1 MVTRKPNRNL
11 KLFVDTNV
19 SITAFVVL
27 IIFCFILMGIDSRYS
42 ITKSIRKNFVI
53 FITPIYSIIN
63 APNKIFKENLNIFS
77 SKKILIE
84 ENVKLKK
91 KLYALELANQTNI
104 TIESENKT
112 LRQKLNLKKKYL
124 FKNINSEIIRPS
136 TKVNQ
141 RTVTINKG
149 NNNNVKEGSAVINNF
164 GLIGQIYSVYDNS
177 SEVTSL
183 VSEQFGVP
191 AMLEN
196 GLQNS
201 ILYGNGQNLIIPF
214 SSIYNKINIGDI
226 YVTSGLDKIYPK
238 GIKVGKV
245 SSVIPT
251 SDSQFVKIVI
261 APFTRP
267 ETSSQVTIIT
277 PTGTSK

>member
-27 IIFCFILMGIDSRYS
+27 IIFCFILMGIDSRYI

-91 KLYALELANQTNI
+91 KLYALELANQINI
-104 TIESENKT
+104 TLESENKT

-124 FKNINSEIIRPS
+124 FKNIDSEIIRPS

-141 RTVTINKG
+141 RIVTIDKG
-149 NNNNVKEGSAVINNF
+149 KNNNVKEGSAIINNF

-214 SSIYNKINIGDI
+214 SSVYNKINIGDI

-238 GIKVGKV
+238 GIKIGKV
-245 SSVIPT
+245 ISVAPT

-261 APFTRP
+261 APFTTP
-267 ETSSQVTIIT
+267 ETSSQITIIT
-277 PTGTSK
+277 PVGMKN

>member
-27 IIFCFILMGIDSRYS
+27 IIFCFILMGIDSRYI

-91 KLYALELANQTNI
+91 KLYALELANQINI
-104 TIESENKT
+104 TLESENKT

-124 FKNINSEIIRPS
+124 FKNIDSEIIRPS

-141 RTVTINKG
+141 RIVTIDKG
-149 NNNNVKEGSAVINNF
+149 KNNNVKEGSAIINNF

-214 SSIYNKINIGDI
+214 SSVYNKINIGDI

-238 GIKVGKV
+238 GIKIGRVTSIKP
-245 SSVIPT
+245 SSDT
-251 SDSQFVKIVI
+251 QFVKVI
-261 APFTRP
+261 IIPFTRP
-267 ETSSQVTIIT
+267 ETSAQITIIT
-277 PTGTSK
+277 PVGLRK